1 MDKKREIYLDN
12 AATTRAFDEV
22 GERVR
27 DCLCCCYGNPSSLHG
42 KGLEA
47 EHVLRESTEQIAGL
61 LKVSRDTI
69 IFTSG
74 GTESDN
80 LAILGAA
87 QARKRTG
94 RHIVTSYLEHPAVL
108 SPVAQL
114 AEQGF
119 DITYVEPDGQGVLH
133 PEDVAAAVREDTTLV
148 SVMAVNNEIGSVQ
161 PVREIAAACKQVN
174 PKVLVHSDA
183 VQAFCKIPLF
193 PKKDKIDLMSF
204 SGHKIHGPKGVGALY
219 LSDPRM
225 IRPVLFG
232 GGQQKD
238 LRPGTENVPGI
249 AGFALAASMMT
260 KRMANTEL
268 HQRSLKKQLAEG
280 ILSIEDTHIHGTVEN
295 GRTADTYARWGAP
308 SIVSA
313 SFRGVSAEVLLH
325 ALEERGIYV
334 SSGSACS
341 SNHPKISDVLKAIG
355 AAQDDLSSTIRFSF
369 SDMTTEDDIAE
380 TVAALKELVPVLR
393 RFTRK

>member
-1 MDKKREIYLDN
+1 MNNKREIYLDN

-47 EHVLRESTEQIAGL
+47 EHVLRESTEQIAGI
-61 LKVSRDTI
+61 LKVPRDTI

-80 LAILGAA
+80 LAVLGAA
-87 QARKRTG
+87 EARKRTG
-94 RHIVTSYLEHPAVL
+94 KHIVTSYLEHPAVL

-119 DITYVEPDGQGVLH
+119 EVTYVKPDGQGVLH
-133 PEDVAAAVREDTTLV
+133 PEDVAAAVREDTILV

-161 PVREIAAACKQVN
+161 PVREIAAACKQAN
-174 PKVLVHSDA
+174 PQVLVHSDA

-193 PKKDKIDLMSF
+193 PRKDKIDLMSF

-219 LSDPRM
+219 AADPRM
-225 IRPVLFG
+225 IRPILFG

-249 AGFALAASMMT
+249 AGFALAATMMT
-260 KRMANTEL
+260 QKMADSGL
-268 HQRSLKKQLAEG
+268 YQRSLKKQLAAG
-280 ILSIEDTHIHGTVEN
+280 ILSIEDTHIHGASESSQK
-295 GRTADTYARWGAP
+295 AETYAAWGAP

-355 AAQDDLSSTIRFSF
+355 AAQEDLGSTIRFSL

-380 TVAALKELVPVLR
+380 TVEALKELVPVLR

>member
-1 MDKKREIYLDN
+1 MIYVDN
-12 AATTRAFDEV
+12 AATTRMSEAAVNRMVSLINE
-22 GERVR
+22 EW
-27 DCLCCCYGNPSSLHG
+27 GNPSSLYEHG
-42 KGLEA
+42 QRAKEILEEVREEVAAIIGA
-47 EHVLRESTEQIAGL
+47 EPRE
-61 LKVSRDTI
+61 I

-80 LAILGAA
+80 LAILGVA

-119 DITYVEPDGQGVLH
+119 DVTYVEPDAQGVLH
-133 PEDVAAAVREDTTLV
+133 PEDVAAAVREDTILI

-161 PVREIAAACKQVN
+161 PVSKIAAACKQVN
-174 PKVLVHSDA
+174 PQVLVHSDA

-193 PKKDKIDLMSF
+193 PKRDKIDLMSF
-204 SGHKIHGPKGVGALY
+204 SGHKIHGPKGIGALY

-238 LRPGTENVPGI
+238 MRPGTENVPGI

-260 KRMANTEL
+260 NRMADADL
-268 HQRSLKKQLAEG
+268 YQRSLKKQLAEG
-280 ILSIEDTHIHGTVEN
+280 ILSIEDTHIHG
-295 GRTADTYARWGAP
+295 AADSSQMPDTYAGWGAP

>member
-1 MDKKREIYLDN
+1 MDNKKQIYLDN

-61 LKVSRDTI
+61 LKVSRDKI

-80 LAILGAA
+80 LAVLGAA

-108 SPVAQL
+108 SPLAQL
-114 AEQGF
+114 AEQGYEV
-119 DITYVEPDGQGVLH
+119 TYVEPDRQGVLD
-133 PEDVAAAVREDTTLV
+133 PADVAAAVRDDTILV

-174 PKVLVHSDA
+174 PQVLVHSDA

-219 LSDPRM
+219 VSDPRI
-225 IRPVLFG
+225 IRPILFG

-238 LRPGTENVPGI
+238 LRPGTENIPGI

-260 KRMANTEL
+260 KRMDESGL
-268 HQRSLKKQLAEG
+268 YQRGLKKQLAAG
-280 ILSIEDTHIHGTVEN
+280 ILSIEDTHIHGAVESSHIP
-295 GRTADTYARWGAP
+295 DTYAVWGAP

-341 SNHPKISDVLKAIG
+341 SNHPKVSDVLKAIR
-355 AAQDDLSSTIRFSF
+355 AAQDDLGSTIRFSF
-369 SDMTTEDDIAE
+369 SDMTTEDDIAV

-393 RFTRK
+393 RFKRK